1 MSPHRVTGLHFGESY
16 TLTEIRAADGYAL
29 ADNITF
35 CLIQKSDEDG
45 NPEECEGFTIDHQEH
60 FVLEVG

>member
-1 MSPHRVTGLHFGESY
+1 MTGLHFGESY

-35 CLIQKSDEDG
+35 RLIQKTDEG
-45 NPEECEGFTIDHQEH
+45 AILWRSAKFTI
-60 FVLEVG
+60 